1 MQPNKNPYDF
11 ITNSEPPKKTLN
23 FGGGSTKTRV
33 IQVAIFAIVIF
44 IVLMVLYSLVFGNK
58 KSTADLLYKPAAQQA
73 DLIELSKIGSE
84 KVREGK
90 ANLKMTTAYALLSS
104 QNADTLAIIKKSGG
118 GKSST
123 KTIVALQDKKYEEVL
138 KEAESNGK
146 YEETFLALYANRLD
160 AYKTSLESVYS
171 QTSGKNK
178 DAIGEMYS
186 DLQYISLTEQTD
198 APKQ

>member
-1 MQPNKNPYDF
+1 MQPNQNPYDF
-11 ITNSEPPKKTLN
+11 ITDSEPPKKTLGL
-23 FGGGSTKTRV
+23 GGGSTKMRI
-33 IQVAIFAIVIF
+33 IQVAIFAVIIF
-44 IVLMVLYSLVFGNK
+44 IVLMVLYTLVIGNK

-73 DLIELSKIGSE
+73 DLIDLTKIGSE

-90 ANLKMTTAYALLSS
+90 ANLKMTTANALLKS
-104 QNADTLAIIKKSGG
+104 QNAETLAIIKKNGG

-123 KTIVALQDKKYEEVL
+123 KTILTLQDKKYEDVL

-160 AYKTSLESVYS
+160 AYKTNLESVYS

-178 DAIGEMYS
+178 DAIGKMYS
-186 DLQYISLTEQTD
+186 DLQYISLTEQTN